1 MKSSIKDFFR
11 TNPQEAADLA
21 TFTEEILNGKLHFL
35 WSVREKM
42 FKQGNSSNRQKMNG
56 PFIASS
62 KDFAADDCELT
73 QIKVLFVEVSF

>member
-1 MKSSIKDFFR
+1 
-11 TNPQEAADLA
+11 
-21 TFTEEILNGKLHFL
+21 
-35 WSVREKM
+35 M